1 MDTMCIIVVKITNIT
16 AIKFNRTSQ
25 ISQYVGRAIMDI
37 TFIKDIMVAK
47 DITPIIAI
55 IYNTESPTSQSLTST

>member
-1 MDTMCIIVVKITNIT
+1 MCIIVVKVTNIT

-37 TFIKDIMVAK
+37 TFIKDIMDAK
-47 DITPIIAI
+47 DITVPFVTAGAG
-55 IYNTESPTSQSLTST
+55 PGR